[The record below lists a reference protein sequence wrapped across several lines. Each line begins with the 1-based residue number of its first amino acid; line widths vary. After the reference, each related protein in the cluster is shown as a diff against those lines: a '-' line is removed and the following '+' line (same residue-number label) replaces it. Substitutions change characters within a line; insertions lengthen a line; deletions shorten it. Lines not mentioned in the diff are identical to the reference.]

1 MKLPINLAPHLPI
14 RAKPTICDFWR
25 NFVDPDIW
33 SCVEGEDG
41 FLRDIMGRSGNCGG
55 LRVLGRHEKS
65 RYKDCFWIGL

>member
-1 MKLPINLAPHLPI
+1 MWIPKGPGSSITFENLESFRMKLPINLAPHLPI

-41 FLRDIMGRSGNCGG
+41 FLRDIMGRSGTVGA
-55 LRVLGRHEKS
+55 
-65 RYKDCFWIGL
+65 